1 MPKRKGGEEVVS
13 SPSVESEK
21 KKQKKAAKKEKKEK
35 KIAKKKKEEDPSV
48 ASGNAAAATAAD
60 GSVPSTARVTTM
72 IGADDSKKDE
82 EYHEKGSAKKE
93 KKKKKRKHEKELDA
107 SSADALAAEENSP
120 VSSSQIKPNH
130 DAGDPV
136 KVIEFP
142 VVISVL
148 PHCLRN
154 IRVAV
159 RESLNGR
166 LLKFDPRFGGVPIKF
181 SKAQIVQ
188 KSGQIV
194 GGEPQVHV
202 RVRATARVF
211 APKPGMVLTGCVQ
224 KVAPKHVALLTHE
237 IFNATC
243 SISPPGA
250 ESATTPKLTTGAIVR
265 FRVLSLAFSEGLLS
279 IMGELLH

>member
-1 MPKRKGGEEVVS
+1 MPKRKGDEEVGS
-13 SPSVESEK
+13 SPAGGSKK
-21 KKQKKAAKKEKKEK
+21 KKQKKADKKEKKEK
-35 KIAKKKKEEDPSV
+35 KITKKKKEDDPSD
-48 ASGNAAAATAAD
+48 ASGNATAAAE
-60 GSVPSTARVTTM
+60 SINSTARATTM
-72 IGADDSKKDE
+72 INTEDSKKDAEHHE
-82 EYHEKGSAKKE
+82 EGSAKKE
-93 KKKKKRKHEKELDA
+93 KKKKKRKHEKEPDV
-107 SSADALAAEENSP
+107 SSADALAAEENSL
-120 VSSSQIKPNH
+120 VSSSPIEPKH
-130 DAGDPV
+130 DAGNPV
-136 KVIEFP
+136 RVIEFP

-159 RESLNGR
+159 RESLDAR

-194 GGEPQVHV
+194 GEEPQVHV

-243 SISPPGA
+243 SISPSGA
-250 ESATTPKLTTGAIVR
+250 ETATTPQLITGAIVS
-265 FRVLSLAFSEGLLS
+265 FRVLSVAFSEGLLS